1 MYIMSCFL
9 NIKYNWHTHE
19 FTQVKLSWN
28 FNYFLKQNIVI
39 SVNPRFLINLLHFLP
54 GLKRQA
60 EIIYVYQPIFVT
72 HEHLR
77 LVDWMIITFC
87 GDHFLINWWS
97 VQCISQSVVQSGHI
111 TVYIINII
119 NCRDTN
125 NANTYFTRY
134 CTFLLLCM
142 ELRLVAFVC
151 ACTKQVAMRQL
162 QPCRSYSIFFSRW
175 PWLSLDWRSTWN
187 FEINFTMKKETHP

>member
-1 MYIMSCFL
+1 MFINHYLFL
-9 NIKYNWHTHE
+9 
-19 FTQVKLSWN
+19 V
-28 FNYFLKQNIVI
+28 LKTLEVGRLEDNNNLWRPI
-39 SVNPRFLINLLHFLP
+39 SLIH
-54 GLKRQA
+54 
-60 EIIYVYQPIFVT
+60 
-72 HEHLR
+72 
-77 LVDWMIITFC
+77 C
-87 GDHFLINWWS
+87 WS

-187 FEINFTMKKETHP
+187 CEINFTMKKEAHPWVVRAMS